1 MVNLYL
7 DENIHILLASLL
19 RSRNIKVTTALESNM
34 LGKSDKDQLE
44 YTIQTK
50 AALVTHNRADFE
62 NLFQEYIEKGKSF
75 PGIIILIRRD
85 VYRMAQLLSRFV
97 STHEDIEN
105 QLWYI

>member
-7 DENIHILLASLL
+7 DENINTLLASLL
-19 RSRNIKVTTALESNM
+19 HSRNIKVSTALESNM
-34 LGKSDKDQLE
+34 LGKSDREQLE
-44 YTIQTK
+44 YAIQID

-62 NLFQEYIEKGKSF
+62 NLFREYIENGKTF

-97 STHEDIEN
+97 LTHDNIEN
-105 QLWYI
+105 QLWYV